1 MENVNVGIIGLGA
14 IAETSHILHLNDS
27 ENVTIAAVADL
38 DINRAKDI
46 AEKYQ
51 IPHSFQEAEEMFNEV
66 TIDAVIIC
74 TPNQTHIPIATL
86 AAQMGIHVFME
97 KPIGTDLQ
105 DVNDYLELAK
115 AKKVLT
121 MVGMTHRFR
130 RDTGILK
137 EYAEQQAF
145 GDVYYAKAKLFRR
158 RGTPKGWFTNKAL
171 AGGGAMMDIGVH
183 ALDLA
188 WWLMGNPQVQSIT
201 GKTLNGLGNYQ
212 TKYTSSW
219 ESKNK
224 KLNAEHVF
232 DVEDFSS
239 AWIRFKNGSVLS
251 LEIAWAVN
259 GEQDG
264 NIDIELFGNKGGA
277 TLSPLTIFKEE
288 NGLLSKTSPLYESS
302 IPFKAEIEHFIECV
316 QTNTTPLIDGNDG
329 YEVLKMIHGIYDS
342 SDQNKEVIFE

>member
-1 MENVNVGIIGLGA
+1 MDNVYVGIIGLGA
-14 IAETSHILHLNDS
+14 IAETGHICHLHDS
-27 ENVTIAAVADL
+27 ESVTIAAVVDL
-38 DINRAKDI
+38 DINRAESI

-51 IPHSFQEAEEMFNEV
+51 IPHYFKEAETMFKQV

-74 TPNQTHIPIATL
+74 TPNQTHIPIAKL
-86 AAQMGIHVFME
+86 AVDQGIHVLME

-130 RDTGILK
+130 HDTGILK
-137 EYAEQQAF
+137 KFAEQKAF
-145 GDVYYAKAKLFRR
+145 GDIYYAKAKLFRR

-171 AGGGAMMDIGVH
+171 SGGGAMMDIGVH
-183 ALDLA
+183 VLDLA
-188 WWLMGNPQVQSIT
+188 WWLLGNPQVQSIT
-201 GKTLNGLGNYQ
+201 GKTLNVLGNYQ

-224 KLNAEHVF
+224 QLNAEHVF

-288 NGLLSKTSPLYESS
+288 DGLLSKTTPLYEKTE
-302 IPFKAEIEHFIECV
+302 PFKAEIEHFIECV
-316 QTNTTPLIDGNDG
+316 RTNTTPLIDGSDG

-342 SDQNKEVIFE
+342 STQNKEVSFD